1 MAAIMPDSDSEDEL
15 PPGWEE
21 RATVDGSVYYVNH
34 ATKGTQW
41 THPRTG
47 KKKVVSGDLPFG
59 WEKCVSEDGKVFYV
73 DHANRRTTYSDP
85 RLAFATE
92 EKEHAQ
98 DFRQRFDG
106 STMALQVLHGRD
118 LAGKVAIITGANT
131 GIGFETARSMA
142 LHGCTVVFAC
152 RDAKKSQEAIS
163 KIKAERVNASC
174 EFIELDLARLH
185 SVKTFVTNFKLRYK
199 KLDMLVLN
207 AGVFGVSFSL
217 TPDGYETTFQVNHL
231 SHMYLTLQ
239 LESLMGQG
247 SRVVVVSS
255 ESHRF
260 SNLSSATLSQTSLS
274 PTSATHFWSLM
285 AYNNSKLCNIAFGLE
300 LARRWED
307 KGIIVNSLHPGNMV
321 SSELSRY
328 WWFYRILFAVVRPFT
343 KSLQQAASTS
353 VYCATAPELEGATEL
368 YFNNCCRCEP
378 SAAARDPEL
387 ARILWDLSTTMIQ
400 AIISPGDGDGDGSG
414 DGVVSDN

>member
-73 DHANRRTTYSDP
+73 DHGNRQTTYSDP

-92 EKEHAQ
+92 EKEYAQ

-118 LAGKVAIITGANT
+118 LAGKVAVVSGAST
-131 GIGFETARSMA
+131 GIGFETARSLA

-152 RDAKKSQEAIS
+152 RDLIRTQAAIDR
-163 KIKAERVNASC
+163 IKDERANVKC
-174 EFIELDLARLH
+174 DVIELDLARLR
-185 SVKTFVTNFKLRYK
+185 SVRIFAEHFKLNYK
-199 KLDMLVLN
+199 KLDILVLN
-207 AGVFGVSFSL
+207 AGVFGLPFSL
-217 TPDGYETTFQVNHL
+217 THDGYETTFQVNHL
-231 SHMYLTLQ
+231 SHMYMTLLLEPQ
-239 LESLMGQG
+239 LCQG
-247 SRVVVVSS
+247 SRVIVVSS

-260 SNLSSATLSQTSLS
+260 ANLSGDTLSQTALS
-274 PTSATHFWSLM
+274 PSSATHFWSMM
-285 AYNNSKLCNIAFGLE
+285 AYNNSKLCNILFGLE
-300 LARRWED
+300 LARMWEK
-307 KGIIVNSLHPGNMV
+307 KGIIVNTIHPGNM
-321 SSELSRY
+321 
-328 WWFYRILFAVVRPFT
+328 
-343 KSLQQAASTS
+343 QQAASTTI
-353 VYCATAPELEGATEL
+353 YCATAPELDGATGL

-378 SAAARDPEL
+378 SKAAQDPEL
-387 ARILWDLSTTMIQ
+387 AHVLWQLSTKMIQ
-400 AIISPGDGDGDGSG
+400 AVINSEEDIIA
-414 DGVVSDN
+414 VEN

>member
-1 MAAIMPDSDSEDEL
+1 MPDSDSEDEL

-118 LAGKVAIITGANT
+118 LAGKVAVITGANT
-131 GIGFETARSMA
+131 GIGFETARSLA

-152 RDAKKSQEAIS
+152 RNLNRTQAAIGR
-163 KIKAERVNASC
+163 IKEERPNATC
-174 EFIELDLARLH
+174 DVIELDLARLH
-185 SVKTFVTNFKLRYK
+185 SVTKFAANFKLRYK
-199 KLDMLVLN
+199 KLDILVLN
-207 AGVFGVSFSL
+207 AGVFGLPFTI

-231 SHMYLTLQ
+231 SHMYLTL
-239 LESLMGQG
+239 LVEPLLGQG
-247 SRVVVVSS
+247 SRVVIVSS

-260 SNLSSATLSQTSLS
+260 ANLSSTTLSQTALS
-274 PTSATHFWSLM
+274 PTSATHFWSM
-285 AYNNSKLCNIAFGLE
+285 MTYNNSKLCNILFGLE
-300 LARRWED
+300 LARMWEER
-307 KGIIVNSLHPGNMV
+307 GIIVNTLHPGNMV
-321 SSELSRY
+321 SSNLNRN
-328 WWFYRILFAVVRPFT
+328 WWIYRLVFAIVRPFT
-343 KSLQQAASTS
+343 KSLQQAASTT
-353 VYCATAPELEGATEL
+353 VYCATAPELEGATGL

-378 SAAARDPEL
+378 SKTAQDPEL
-387 ARILWDLSTTMIQ
+387 AQVLWQLSTSMIQ
-400 AIISPGDGDGDGSG
+400 AVISPRGDSTATVDI
-414 DGVVSDN
+414 